1 MKNQIKLTFIFTTLT
16 LGLSSCYMYEGPTRI
31 NHSVDRIV
39 PPPFEKVVAPK
50 QTKGEY
56 LDKAYKEIQGALP
69 EADVT
74 MIEDSIKILFP
85 NNIIYKKAELYPSL
99 GYETPLKSFSQLLK
113 KYKKTN
119 ILITGHTDSKGVES
133 KNKEISSQRALNIK
147 KVIIENGIN
156 ELRLKSWGLGSVS
169 PIAENELET
178 GREKNRRVEFVVLY
192 DEK

>member
-1 MKNQIKLTFIFTTLT
+1 MKNRFKLTFIFSTLT
-16 LGLSSCYMYEGPTRI
+16 LGMSSCYMYDGPTRI
-31 NHSVDRIV
+31 NHRVDRIV
-39 PPPFEKVVAPK
+39 PPPVEKLVAPK
-50 QTKGEY
+50 QSKAEY
-56 LDKAYKEIQGALP
+56 LDKAYKEIQGTLP
-69 EADVT
+69 DADVT

-85 NNIIYKKAELYPSL
+85 NNIIYKKGELYPSS
-99 GYETPLKSFSQLLK
+99 GYETPLQSFSQLLK

-133 KNKEISSQRALNIK
+133 KNKEISAQRALNIK
-147 KVIIENGIN
+147 KVIIGNGIN

-169 PIAENELET
+169 PIAENETEA

>member
-1 MKNQIKLTFIFTTLT
+1 MKNRFKLTFIFSTLT
-16 LGLSSCYMYEGPTRI
+16 LGMSSCYMYDGPTRI
-31 NHSVDRIV
+31 NHRVDRIV
-39 PPPFEKVVAPK
+39 PPPVEKLVAPK
-50 QTKGEY
+50 QSKAEY
-56 LDKAYKEIQGALP
+56 LDKAYKEIQGTLP
-69 EADVT
+69 DADVT

-85 NNIIYKKAELYPSL
+85 NNIIYKKGELYPSS
-99 GYETPLKSFSQLLK
+99 GYETPLQSFSQLLK

-119 ILITGHTDSKGVES
+119 ILITGHTDNKGVES
-133 KNKEISSQRALNIK
+133 KNKEISAQRALNIK

-169 PIAENELET
+169 PIAENETEA

>member
-1 MKNQIKLTFIFTTLT
+1 
-16 LGLSSCYMYEGPTRI
+16 
-31 NHSVDRIV
+31 
-39 PPPFEKVVAPK
+39 
-50 QTKGEY
+50 
-56 LDKAYKEIQGALP
+56 
-69 EADVT
+69 
-74 MIEDSIKILFP
+74 
-85 NNIIYKKAELYPSL
+85 
-99 GYETPLKSFSQLLK
+99 LK

-178 GREKNRRVEFVVLY
+178 DREKNRRVEFVVLY

>member
-1 MKNQIKLTFIFTTLT
+1 MKNRFKLTFIFSTLT
-16 LGLSSCYMYEGPTRI
+16 LGMSSCYMYDGPTRI
-31 NHSVDRIV
+31 NHRVDRIV
-39 PPPFEKVVAPK
+39 PPPVEKLVAPK
-50 QTKGEY
+50 QSKAEY
-56 LDKAYKEIQGALP
+56 LDKAYKEIQGTLP
-69 EADVT
+69 DADVT

-85 NNIIYKKAELYPSL
+85 NNIIYKKGELYPSS
-99 GYETPLKSFSQLLK
+99 GYETPLQSFSQLLK

-133 KNKEISSQRALNIK
+133 KNKEISAQRALNIK

-169 PIAENELET
+169 PIAENETEA